1 MIKVRISKIVAL
13 ISIISIL
20 LTLSIPIVGTAVSAT
35 PDSVLPFPDYHTDP
49 LNGIFY
55 PRLGTP
61 AFVIYNEEM
70 DIYAKR
76 ELIGSEPSVYIRSL
90 FIEGYEY
97 ALEVAATED
106 VGKGV
111 LKITVKVP
119 EGIPEGLFNLTIKSG
134 ATELTEPNAV
144 YVFGQKYP
152 EKLNVIHITD
162 NHYGV
167 RRKAKLLKN
176 RELFR
181 QLIALVNGLRPD
193 IMVHTGDLI
202 DGIAKA
208 DEEDPF
214 KSMYQDLVRLRVPL
228 IVVQGNNDNTAVEK
242 GSYFWEKYFG
252 PLYGVVKFG
261 SYSFFLLDA
270 DTGRVRPEQI
280 SWLDE
285 RIELYKDVPVKVLMI
300 HYPYHTE
307 ELGYFHKEKGFVSVV
322 PNITNW
328 LESYKFSLVLMGH
341 WHVDNITRP
350 PQVPALSIVSNA
362 GQYDDVDDYGHYRPI
377 TIWADGT
384 VDFINPAPS
393 IATLSVKYL
402 QRYDG
407 STTGVS
413 VIVTNKGTSEVNLI
427 LSVVLSKYQ
436 ENPGIE
442 NAEILRSYSHK
453 GKGIYELGVS
463 VSPGEELLVK
473 IYVEEDTTAP
483 SVTVEPEVKEETI
496 TLWYEAFDEGLGVRD
511 VKLYYSV
518 DNKTWTEISP
528 EFEAGYPLYKFQA
541 KAETM
546 YFKILA
552 EDVAGNK
559 AEFYGTVE
567 VPSLK
572 PTETPTPTPTPTK
585 PPGAGVP
592 ISYIGLAV
600 VGIIVVVA
608 AVLLKRR

>member
-1 MIKVRISKIVAL
+1 MEIRISKIIAL
-13 ISIISIL
+13 ITIISIL
-20 LTLSIPIVGTAVSAT
+20 LSSIPILGTAVSAT
-35 PDSVLPFPDYHTDP
+35 PDPVLPFPDYHTDP

-61 AFVIYNEEM
+61 AFVIYNGEM
-70 DIYAKR
+70 DICAKK
-76 ELIGSEPSVYIRSL
+76 ELIGSELKVYLRSL
-90 FIEGYEY
+90 FTEGYEY
-97 ALEVAATED
+97 ALEVVATED
-106 VGKGV
+106 VGSGM
-111 LKITVKVP
+111 LKITAKIP
-119 EGIPEGLFNLTIKSG
+119 EGIPEGLFNLTVRSG
-134 ATELTEPNAV
+134 TSELTEPNAV
-144 YVFGQKYP
+144 YVFGSKFP

-167 RRKAKLLKN
+167 RRIAKLLKN

-202 DGIAKA
+202 DGIARA

-214 KSMYQDLVRLRVPL
+214 RAVYQDLVRLRVPL
-228 IVVQGNNDNTAVEK
+228 IVVQGNNDNTAIEK
-242 GSYFWEKYFG
+242 GSYFWEKYIG
-252 PLYGVVKFG
+252 PLYSVVEFG
-261 SYSFFLLDA
+261 NYSFFLLDA
-270 DTGRVRPEQI
+270 DTGRIQPEQI
-280 SWLDE
+280 SWLE
-285 RIELYKDVPVKVLMI
+285 KRIELYKDLQVKVLMM

-307 ELGYFHKEKGFVSVV
+307 ELGYFHKERGFVSVV
-322 PNITNW
+322 PNITKW

-350 PQVPALSIVSNA
+350 PQVPTLSIVSNA
-362 GQYDDVDDYGHYRPI
+362 GQFDDADDYGHYRPI
-377 TIWADGT
+377 TIWADGS

-393 IATLSVKYL
+393 IATLSIKYL

-407 STTGVS
+407 SATGVS
-413 VIVTNKGTSEVNLI
+413 LIVTNKGASEVNLI
-427 LSVVLSKYQ
+427 LPAILSKYQ
-436 ENPGIE
+436 ENPSIE
-442 NAEILRSYSHK
+442 NAEILRSYNHK

-483 SVTVEPEVKEETI
+483 SITVEPEVKEETI
-496 TLWYEAFDEGLGVRD
+496 TLWYEALDEGLGVKD

-518 DNKTWTEISP
+518 DNKTWMEIIP

-541 KAETM
+541 KAGTM
-546 YFKILA
+546 YYKVLA
-552 EDVAGNK
+552 EDMAGNK
-559 AEFYGTVE
+559 AEFYGTIE

-572 PTETPTPTPTPTK
+572 PTETPTPTTAPPK
-585 PPGAGVP
+585 PPAAKVP
-592 ISYIGLAV
+592 ISYIGLAI

>member
-1 MIKVRISKIVAL
+1 MIKVQFSKIIAL
-13 ISIISIL
+13 LSVISIL
-20 LTLSIPIVGTAVSAT
+20 LAVSIPLSVNGVEAK
-35 PDSVLPFPDYHTDP
+35 PDPVLPFPDYHTDP

-55 PRLGTP
+55 PRIGTP
-61 AFVIYNEEM
+61 AFVIYNEEF
-70 DIYAKR
+70 DVYVKKD
-76 ELIGSEPSVYIRSL
+76 LVGSEPSIYLKSL
-90 FIEGYEY
+90 FTEGYEY
-97 ALEVAATED
+97 ALEVLGTED
-106 VGKGV
+106 IGGGL
-111 LKITVKVP
+111 LKITAKVS
-119 EGIPEGLFNLTIKSG
+119 EGVPEGLFNLTVRSG
-134 ATELTEPNAV
+134 TTELTEPNAV
-144 YVFGQKYP
+144 YVFGSKYP

-167 RRKAKLLKN
+167 RKKAKLLKN
-176 RELFR
+176 QELFR
-181 QLIALVNGLRPD
+181 QLISLVNGLRPD
-193 IMVHTGDLI
+193 IMIHTGDLI

-214 KSMYQDLVRLRVPL
+214 ESVYRDLVRLRVPL
-228 IVVQGNNDNTAVEK
+228 IAIQGNNDNTAIEK

-252 PLYGVVKFG
+252 PLYGVVRFG
-261 SYSFFLLDA
+261 SYSFFLFDA
-270 DTGRVRPEQI
+270 DTGRVQPEQI
-280 SWLDE
+280 SWLEE
-285 RIELYKDVPVKVLMI
+285 RIELYKDIPVKVLMI
-300 HYPYHTE
+300 HYPYHSE
-307 ELGYFHKEKGFVSVV
+307 ELGYFHKDRGFVSVV

-328 LESYKFSLVLMGH
+328 LSNYGFSLVLMGH

-350 PQVPALSIVSNA
+350 PKVPTLSIVSNA
-362 GQYDDVDDYGHYRPI
+362 GQYDDADDYGHYRPM
-377 TIWADGT
+377 TIWADGN
-384 VDFINPAPS
+384 VEFVNPAPS

-413 VIVTNKGTSEVNLI
+413 VIVTNKGTSEVSLI
-427 LSVVLSKYQ
+427 LPVILAKYQ
-436 ENPGIE
+436 ESPTIE
-442 NAEILRSYSHK
+442 NADILRSYSHK

-496 TLWYEAFDEGLGVRD
+496 TLWYEAFDEGFGVKD

-572 PTETPTPTPTPTK
+572 PTETPIPTPTPTK

-592 ISYIGLAV
+592 ISYIGIAL
-600 VGIIVVVA
+600 VGIIIVVA

>member
-1 MIKVRISKIVAL
+1 MIEIRISKIVAL

-20 LTLSIPIVGTAVSAT
+20 LTLSIPIVGTAISAT

-49 LNGIFY
+49 LNGILY

-61 AFVIYNEEM
+61 AFVIYNGEM
-70 DIYAKR
+70 DIYAKK
-76 ELIGSEPSVYIRSL
+76 ELIGSEPSVYLRSL
-90 FIEGYEY
+90 FTEGYEY

-106 VGKGV
+106 VGEGV

-119 EGIPEGLFNLTIKSG
+119 EGIPEGLFNLTVKSWSI
-134 ATELTEPNAV
+134 ELTEPNAV

-162 NHYGV
+162 THYGV

-176 RELFR
+176 QELFR

-202 DGIAKA
+202 DGIVKA

-261 SYSFFLLDA
+261 NYSFFLLDA
-270 DTGRVRPEQI
+270 DTGRVQPEQI
-280 SWLDE
+280 SWLDK
-285 RIELYKDVPVKVLMI
+285 RIKLYKDVPVKVLMI
-300 HYPYHTE
+300 HYPYHAE
-307 ELGYFHKEKGFVSVV
+307 ELGYFHKEKGFVSIV

-328 LESYKFSLVLMGH
+328 LKSYKFSLVLMGH

-362 GQYDDVDDYGHYRPI
+362 GQYDDVDDYGHYRPM
-377 TIWADGT
+377 TIWADGS
-384 VDFINPAPS
+384 VNFINPAPS

-402 QRYDG
+402 QSYDG

-413 VIVTNKGTSEVNLI
+413 VIATNKGTSEVNLI
-427 LSVVLSKYQ
+427 LPVVLSKYR
-436 ENPGIE
+436 ESPSIE

-473 IYVEEDTTAP
+473 IYVEKDTRAP
-483 SVTVEPEVKEETI
+483 SIVIEPELKDEII
-496 TLWYEAFDEGLGVRD
+496 TLWYEAVDEGLGVKEVR
-511 VKLYYSV
+511 LFYSSN
-518 DNKTWTEISP
+518 NKTWTEIKP
-528 EFEAGYPLYKFQA
+528 EFEAGYPLYRF
-541 KAETM
+541 KATAGTM
-546 YFKILA
+546 YYKALV

-559 AEFYGTVE
+559 AETYGTIE
-567 VPSLK
+567 IPSLK
-572 PTETPTPTPTPTK
+572 PTETATPTPAPTK
-585 PPGAGVP
+585 PSREGIPA
-592 ISYIGLAV
+592 SYLALAV
-600 VGIIVVVA
+600 VGIVVIIA
-608 AVLLKRR
+608 AILFKRR